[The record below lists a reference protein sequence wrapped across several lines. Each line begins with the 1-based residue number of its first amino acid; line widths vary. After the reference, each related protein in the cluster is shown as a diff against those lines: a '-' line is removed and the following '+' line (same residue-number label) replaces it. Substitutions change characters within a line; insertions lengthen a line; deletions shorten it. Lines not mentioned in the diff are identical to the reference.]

1 MQQPELSSLQH
12 NLCILAK
19 GLGRLLCW
27 WWLAELMVHL
37 MYMHALYSSIPLLES
52 VSCWTLGK
60 CGNCQGFTCVK
71 CLVWVDEEGCAMGAE
86 SPG

>member
-12 NLCILAK
+12 SLCILAK

-37 MYMHALYSSIPLLES
+37 MYMHALYGSIRLLET
-52 VSCWTLGK
+52 VSCWTLGNG
-60 CGNCQGFTCVK
+60 GNCQHLTCGSSLMWLMRK
-71 CLVWVDEEGCAMGAE
+71 GRAT
-86 SPG
+86 